1 MNKLRM
7 SKKSK
12 QSPGLTNK
20 QALVMNL
27 LGKTKGPLS
36 AYAIL
41 DQLHDSGFRGPVQ
54 VYRALEKLM
63 ELGLVHRLETLNAF
77 VACQHKN
84 CESNYK
90 KTTMFTICEMC
101 GNVHEFVNTGLIKLV
116 KFLENDGKFKT
127 SRTVVEFKG
136 VCSACTE

>member
-1 MNKLRM
+1 M
-7 SKKSK
+7 SNKSK
-12 QSPGLTNK
+12 RSKELTKK
-20 QALVMNL
+20 QTLVMDL
-27 LGKTKGPLS
+27 LKNNKVPLS
-36 AYAIL
+36 AYDIL
-41 DQLHDSGFRGPVQ
+41 DKLHDFGFRAPLQ
-54 VYRALEKLM
+54 VYRALNKLI

-116 KFLENDGKFKT
+116 KFLETDGKFKT
-127 SRTVVEFKG
+127 RRSVVEFKG